1 MKNNKNDSAPG
12 ARDIENAPLRG
23 RAAEL
28 WMESLWQE
36 VVNKVSK
43 ETSKE
48 KVGQI
53 LEKLISESEK
63 KTILKRLGVLALVR
77 SGKSY
82 KEISEI
88 LWLSPNTISTIK
100 KNVFSAGKN
109 YKSYLA
115 FYGGPRQYGGAVGKI
130 KIEKSFTEGL
140 FGDIDLWDLLTN
152 PPRPPG
158 IGLRDSA
165 GVPKIRKR

>member
-1 MKNNKNDSAPG
+1 MKKDENGAP
-12 ARDIENAPLRG
+12 IRG
-23 RAAEL
+23 MEAEL

-36 VVNKVSK
+36 IINKISQEKSK
-43 ETSKE
+43 EI
-48 KVGQI
+48 VGQI

-63 KTILKRLGVLALVR
+63 KTILKRLGVLALIK

-100 KNVFSAGKN
+100 KNVFDTNKN

-115 FYGGPRQYGGAVGKI
+115 FYGGPRKYSEISKMEN
-130 KIEKSFTEGL
+130 KKSLLGGL
-140 FGDIDLWDLLTN
+140 FSDIDLWDLLIN
-152 PPRPPG
+152 PPRPQG
-158 IGLRDSA
+158 IGLIDSK
-165 GVPKIRKR
+165 GVPKRRRK